1 MKLYV
6 STYFHLLKN
15 HFKSWAKRMLEKSPF
30 ALNSASPCFQC
41 PIKLN
46 IDKAKFNISVKCERY
61 AGEICKYSKPEKK
74 EPELNREL
82 S

>member
-1 MKLYV
+1 MI
-6 STYFHLLKN
+6 
-15 HFKSWAKRMLEKSPF
+15 EKSPF
-30 ALNSASPCFQC
+30 AVDSDSPCKHC
-41 PIKLN
+41 AIRDN
-46 IDKAKFNISVKCERY
+46 ISRAKFNISVKCERY